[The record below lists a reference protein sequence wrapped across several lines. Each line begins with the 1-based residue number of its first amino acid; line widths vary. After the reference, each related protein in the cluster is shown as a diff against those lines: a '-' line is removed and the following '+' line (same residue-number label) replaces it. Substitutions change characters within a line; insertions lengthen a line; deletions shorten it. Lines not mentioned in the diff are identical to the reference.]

1 MIAVVMRTDGTRIW
15 REPDSTATSA
25 DLLALVEDLDALS
38 RQIDA
43 MRTLAEVSY
52 RRAQIS
58 ERARRGVPVRERD
71 KGIADELAMA
81 KGTSPHREAH
91 DLTVR
96 SVLVESLPHS
106 FEHVLA
112 GKARVT
118 TAEKVAQVAVT
129 LSDADRHALDA
140 EIAGD
145 LPHLSPRAAQGR
157 ARRVADRLDQR
168 AALLRLKGLEQQ
180 RHVSIRPV
188 HEGMVRLSALLPTA
202 TGVTAYTALAQHADS
217 QRAAGEQGTR
227 GQMMADELVHRLTG
241 GTGAQGATIE
251 VQLLMTD
258 RTLLTGGSD
267 PGVLQGMPVPG
278 EVARHLALGAAPAG
292 PSTNAVSMSNRAD
305 STPFTSDR
313 TSPAGSS
320 PASSE
325 REPKPLT
332 IDDTAG
338 ERFIRRLY
346 ADPVTGILRGFESRR
361 RAFSGA
367 ARGFILARDQHCR
380 MPMCDAPIRH
390 IDHVT
395 PYSRGGSTSSTNGVG
410 LCERHNYTKEA
421 DGWTAHIDARDATPE
436 RTDSGHTDH
445 EFVVTGPSGIT
456 RSSKPP
462 DLRSVVGR
470 PITSA
475 DTPLHASTD
484 SGAGARGAHNTSPPP
499 PHESEVPSATLSAD
513 RDPDVD
519 PTPDGPPWLPDDVF
533 IDDLNI
539 DVDDVKPDD
548 VSFEEWF
555 GVGPLPRAA

>member
-43 MRTLAEVSY
+43 MRTLAEVAY

-58 ERARRGVPVRERD
+58 ERARRGVPVQERD

-96 SVLVESLPHS
+96 SVLVESLPRS
-106 FEHVLA
+106 FEQVLA

-145 LPHLSPRAAQGR
+145 LPDLSPRAAQGR
-157 ARRVADRLDQR
+157 AKRVADRLDQR

-202 TGVTAYTALAQHADS
+202 TGVTAYTALAQHVDS

-227 GQMMADELVHRLTG
+227 GQMMADELVHRLTD

-313 TSPAGSS
+313 TSPTGSS
-320 PASSE
+320 AASSE
-325 REPKPLT
+325 RVPMPLT

-346 ADPVTGILRGFESRR
+346 ADPVTGVLRGFESRR
-361 RAFSGA
+361 RAFTGA

-421 DGWTAHIDARDATPE
+421 DGWAAHIDTHDTTSE
-436 RTDSGHTDH
+436 HTEH

-475 DTPLHASTD
+475 DTPLHATTGSAVGT
-484 SGAGARGAHNTSPPP
+484 ARSERDTSPPP
-499 PHESEVPSATLSAD
+499 PQAPPVPSAAFTSN

-519 PTPDGPPWLPDDVF
+519 PTPDDPPWLPDDFF
-533 IDDLNI
+533 IDDLDI